1 MQQLRDSNTNPDP
14 HTIASALG
22 SSWPAYEKLAGEIS
36 GPPFNI
42 TFEWRWYND
51 GKAWLCKAT
60 AKGKTVFWLSAWDGY
75 FKTGFYFTDKTGAG
89 IATLDIDPAH
99 KSAFSSAKP
108 IGKLIPLTLEIRE
121 EQDLKDLLELITF
134 KQKGSAGKS

>member
-1 MQQLRDSNTNPDP
+1 MQQLRDENTRPDP
-14 HTIASALG
+14 QTIAGALG
-22 SSWPAYEKLAGEIS
+22 SSWPAYEKLATEIS
-36 GPPFNI
+36 RPPFNI

-89 IATLDIDPAH
+89 LADLEIAPAH
-99 KSAFSSAKP
+99 KAAFASAKP
-108 IGKLIPLTLEIRE
+108 IGKLIPLTLDIRE
-121 EQDLKDLLELITF
+121 EQDLADLLKITGY
-134 KQKGSAGKS
+134 KLSK

>member
-1 MQQLRDSNTNPDP
+1 MQQLRDPNTNPDP

-36 GPPFNI
+36 GPPFKI

-75 FKTGFYFTDKTGAG
+75 FKTSFYFTEKTGAG
-89 IATLDIDPAH
+89 IATLEIDPSH
-99 KSAFSSAKP
+99 KSAFASAKP
-108 IGKLIPLTLEIRE
+108 IGKLIPLTLDIKQ